1 MFATMAY
8 RKMLLDFYLT
18 FSITASGNL
27 KQAETLYLLA
37 RMTIFIEDKEQKNM
51 VGRKDKIRYRALV
64 QWS

>member
-1 MFATMAY
+1 MAY
-8 RKMLLDFYLT
+8 REMLLDFYFT
-18 FSITASGNL
+18 FSITSGGNL
-27 KQAETLYLLA
+27 KQKATLYLLA